1 MQTESG
7 FDRQF
12 RHVVF
17 WCAAAA
23 VLVLTWLV
31 LQPLLPALLW
41 AIVLS
46 VLMRPVYVRF
56 RTRWSESGSA
66 LAAVFTAFAA
76 IIIPLGLV
84 GALLFIQVNELSHNL
99 TSTAQPGENAFTI
112 EHIAVRLDEAVRPL
126 LERVGSNF
134 SVSDYVAKN
143 REELIRSVRGPIANA
158 TIGFATGVFQVII
171 ALLTMFFM
179 LRDSHRMKVAALEV
193 IPLPTEK
200 SEAILDRIVGTMRA
214 VFVGII
220 LVALAQGSLAGI
232 AYWVAGV
239 PEPLIWTAATMV
251 LCAIPLLGS
260 PIIYIPMSLLLMSQ
274 GKIWNGIFLLAFG
287 LIVVS
292 NLDNILR
299 PFVIGARTGIHPIG
313 LFFSLLGGIFVM
325 GPIGIMGGPVL
336 LTFALALVDIIRERR
351 ASELTTS

>member
-7 FDRQF
+7 FDRQY
-12 RHVVF
+12 RYILF
-17 WCAAAA
+17 WCAAAVVA
-23 VLVLTWLV
+23 VLSWLV

-46 VLMRPVYVRF
+46 VLLQPVYRRF
-56 RTRWSESGSA
+56 RDRWSENASA
-66 LAAVFTAFAA
+66 LMAVFTALAA
-76 IIIPLGLV
+76 IIVPLGLV
-84 GALLFIQVNELSHNL
+84 GALMFIQINELSHTL
-99 TSTAQPGENAFTI
+99 TSTAAPGENAFTI
-112 EHIAVRLDEAVRPL
+112 EHIAARVDEMARPL

-134 SVSDYVAKN
+134 SVASYVEKN
-143 REELIRSVRGPIANA
+143 REELIRSVRGPITSA
-158 TIGFATGVFQVII
+158 TIGFATGVFQVVI

-179 LRDSHRMKVAALEV
+179 LRDSHGLKAVALDV
-193 IPLPTEK
+193 IPLPRER

-220 LVALAQGSLAGI
+220 LVAVAQGTLAGL
-232 AYWVAGV
+232 AYWGAGV
-239 PEPLIWTAATMV
+239 PEPLIWTVATMI

-274 GKIWNGIFLLAFG
+274 GKVWNGLFLLAFG

-299 PFVIGARTGIHPIG
+299 PFVIGARTGIHPIA

-336 LTFALALVDIIRERR
+336 LTFALAMIEIVRERR
-351 ASELTTS
+351 AALAAV